1 MTTRLDVVEERSAP
15 HRPGSNPAREP
26 RGVMGWVVRG
36 LLELPAVGF
45 LAWGTLALHFAGPG
59 RGGLADLLAVAWAVV
74 GLAILLLVRPF
85 GRRLTTFAA
94 AVAVLLVWWS
104 TIRPSNDRTWLAD
117 VARPPH
123 GELSG
128 DRLTIHDLRN
138 FDYRS
143 ETDFTERWETRTYDL
158 SRLDRLDFFLS
169 YWGSPKIAHTIVSW
183 AFQDGQ
189 HLAVSI
195 ETRKEVGESYDAL
208 AGFFRQYELYYVVAD
223 ERDLIRLRT
232 NYRGE
237 HVYLYPLR
245 TPRDRVRRML
255 LDYVKSMN
263 ELAKEP
269 QFYNAGTDNCTTNI
283 RMHAQQIGATAPWDY
298 RILLNGYVDEM
309 LYERGVI
316 DTSRPFPE
324 VRAGSLIDAP
334 AQAAD
339 QDPAF
344 SRRIREGIT
353 VPRRFDETDAGAVRR

>member
-1 MTTRLDVVEERSAP
+1 MRRV
-15 HRPGSNPAREP
+15 G
-26 RGVMGWVVRG
+26 RG
-36 LLELPAVGF
+36 LFGLSAVGF
-45 LAWGTLALHFAGPG
+45 LAWGALALHFAGPG
-59 RGGLADLLAVAWAVV
+59 RGGLADVLALAWAIV

-85 GRRLTTFAA
+85 GPRLAMFAA
-94 AVAVLLVWWS
+94 AVVVLLAWWS
-104 TIRPSNDRTWLAD
+104 TIRPSNGRTWLAD
-117 VARPPH
+117 VARLPR
-123 GELSG
+123 GALSG
-128 DRLTIHDLRN
+128 DRLTIENVRN

-158 SRLDRLDFFLS
+158 SRLDRMDLFMS

-183 AFQDGQ
+183 AFQDGE
-189 HLAVSI
+189 HLAASI
-195 ETRKEVGESYDAL
+195 ETRKEVGESYDTL
-208 AGFFRQYELYYVVAD
+208 AGFFRQYELYYVVGD
-223 ERDLIRLRT
+223 ERDVIRLRT

-263 ELAKEP
+263 ELVTEP

-298 RILLNGYVDEM
+298 RILLNGYMDEA

-324 VRAGSLIDAP
+324 VRAGSLIDAR
-334 AQAAD
+334 ARAAD

-344 SRRIREGIT
+344 SRRIRDGIS
-353 VPRRFDETDAGAVRR
+353 VPRRVDETDAGAFDGKMASRSTTSRPGEGRRAP

>member
-1 MTTRLDVVEERSAP
+1 MMR
-15 HRPGSNPAREP
+15 
-26 RGVMGWVVRG
+26 WVVHG
-36 LLELPAVGF
+36 LFTLVAVGVVV
-45 LAWGTLALHFAGPG
+45 WGALALHFAGPG
-59 RGGLADLLAVAWAVV
+59 RGGLADILAVAWAVV
-74 GLAILLLVRPF
+74 GLAILLRVRPF
-85 GRRLTTFAA
+85 GRRLAMFAA
-94 AVAVLLVWWS
+94 AAAILLVWWS

-117 VARPPH
+117 VARPPR
-123 GELSG
+123 GDLSG

-143 ETDFTERWETRTYDL
+143 ETDFTERWETRAYDL
-158 SRLDRLDFFLS
+158 SRLERIDFFLS
-169 YWGSPKIAHTIVSW
+169 YWGSPQIAHTIVSW

-189 HLAVSI
+189 HLAISI
-195 ETRKEVGESYDAL
+195 ETRKELGESYDAI

-245 TPRDRVRRML
+245 TPRDRARRIL
-255 LDYVKSMN
+255 LDYVRGMN
-263 ELAKEP
+263 ELATKP
-269 QFYNAGTDNCTTNI
+269 QFYNAGTSNCTTNI
-283 RMHAQQIGATAPWDY
+283 RMHVQQIGATAPWDY

-324 VRAGSLIDAP
+324 VRAGSLIDAR
-334 AQAAD
+334 ARAAD

-353 VPRRFDETDAGAVRR
+353 VPRRFDETDVGAFDGPAFLIRVGTAATEATERTGSR

>member
-117 VARPPH
+117 VARTPH

-158 SRLDRLDFFLS
+158 SGLDRLDFFLS

-208 AGFFRQYELYYVVAD
+208 AGFFRQYEL
-223 ERDLIRLRT
+223 
-232 NYRGE
+232 
-237 HVYLYPLR
+237 
-245 TPRDRVRRML
+245 
-255 LDYVKSMN
+255 
-263 ELAKEP
+263 
-269 QFYNAGTDNCTTNI
+269 
-283 RMHAQQIGATAPWDY
+283 
-298 RILLNGYVDEM
+298 
-309 LYERGVI
+309 
-316 DTSRPFPE
+316 
-324 VRAGSLIDAP
+324 
-334 AQAAD
+334 
-339 QDPAF
+339 
-344 SRRIREGIT
+344 IREGIT

>member
-1 MTTRLDVVEERSAP
+1 
-15 HRPGSNPAREP
+15 
-26 RGVMGWVVRG
+26 
-36 LLELPAVGF
+36 
-45 LAWGTLALHFAGPG
+45 
-59 RGGLADLLAVAWAVV
+59 
-74 GLAILLLVRPF
+74 
-85 GRRLTTFAA
+85 
-94 AVAVLLVWWS
+94 
-104 TIRPSNDRTWLAD
+104 
-117 VARPPH
+117 
-123 GELSG
+123 
-128 DRLTIHDLRN
+128 
-138 FDYRS
+138 
-143 ETDFTERWETRTYDL
+143 
-158 SRLDRLDFFLS
+158 
-169 YWGSPKIAHTIVSW
+169 VSW

-298 RILLNGYVDEM
+298 RILLNG
-309 LYERGVI
+309 
-316 DTSRPFPE
+316 
-324 VRAGSLIDAP
+324 
-334 AQAAD
+334 
-339 QDPAF
+339 
-344 SRRIREGIT
+344 
-353 VPRRFDETDAGAVRR
+353 